1 MPFRGWLRRNVEKIK
16 EDERL
21 FEDEISRFSIGVP
34 SKVLIL
40 PDITKLIPKKI
51 EGQEISRQNIDVRY
65 ELIPP
70 FAYARLYW
78 DAVQEGLIYEVLQ
91 PSLNSKEQ
99 EIFEKIHSGIAKNIG
114 VDMAH
119 FINRR
124 EMLEYIQKEVRTVID
139 EEGISL
145 EPGQYTRLLYYI
157 YINFVG
163 LNEIEPLMH
172 DSYIEDVGCD
182 GVGVPIYVT
191 HKKYGN
197 VRTNI
202 IFKDIKRLQ
211 EFVIKLAE
219 RTGRYISYA
228 EPLLDGSLPDGSR
241 IQATLTSD
249 VTTKGPTFSIRK
261 FKEIPY
267 SAADLIRMKTASS
280 EVMAYLWFA
289 IEHKCNILVCGGTGA
304 GKTSF
309 LNSLVSFI
317 PPDDK
322 IVSIE
327 DTRELNLP
335 HENWIPA
342 VSRVGFGTMTKEG
355 TRYGEITMFDLLK
368 ESFRQ
373 RPDYV
378 VVGEVRGTEASVLFQ
393 GMASG
398 HPSLGTI
405 HGGSVD
411 DIIKRMETPPISL
424 PPSLLE
430 SLDIVVVITHSD
442 QFGKSAR
449 RVKEVSELESIDTE
463 TGRVRILKSYKWS
476 PVQDNFE
483 KHHSAILDRIGSE
496 YGISANK
503 IDGEIQQRRNVL
515 EWLVSNKTFG
525 FMEVSNYIAEYYRNR
540 EKILKA
546 VETSGFHIIEEPAY
560 GAKDQ
565 VKSLALP
572 AETAAAV
579 EIKKEDVK
587 AEPVKD
593 VKTGPAE
600 TSS

>member
-1 MPFRGWLRRNVEKIK
+1 MVLRGWLRRNVEKIK

-21 FEDEISRFSIGVP
+21 FDEEANRFSIGTP
-34 SKVLIL
+34 SRILVLPEMSAI
-40 PDITKLIPKKI
+40 IPKKG
-51 EGQEISRQNIDVRY
+51 EEKDAKQAVDVRY

-78 DAVQEGLIYEVLQ
+78 SSIHEGLMYEIMQ
-91 PSLNSKEQ
+91 PSLSFQEE
-99 EIFEKIHSGIAKNIG
+99 EIFEKIRSGLAKSIR
-114 VDMAH
+114 VDIDQ
-119 FINRR
+119 FSNSKK
-124 EMLEYIQKEVRTVID
+124 MLEYLQGEVRTVID
-139 EEGISL
+139 ELGIIL
-145 EPGQYTRLLYYI
+145 EPGQYTRLLYYV

-163 LNEIEPLMH
+163 MNEIEPLMH
-172 DSYIEDVGCD
+172 DSYIEDIGCD
-182 GVGVPIYVT
+182 GVGVPVYIT

-197 VRTNI
+197 LRTNI
-202 IFKDIKRLQ
+202 IYHDIKKLQ

-267 SAADLIRMKTASS
+267 SAPDLIRMKTASS
-280 EVMAYLWFA
+280 ELMAFLWFV
-289 IEHKCNILVCGGTGA
+289 IEHKSNILICGGTGA

-342 VSRVGFGTMTKEG
+342 VSRVGFGTMTKDG
-355 TRYGEITMFDLLK
+355 TRYGEISMFDLLK

-430 SLDIVVVITHSD
+430 SLDMVVVITHSD

-449 RVKEVSELESIDTE
+449 RVKEIAEMENIDPE
-463 TGRVRILKSYKWS
+463 TGRVRVMKSFQWS
-476 PVQDNFE
+476 PVLDIFE
-483 KHHSAILDRIGSE
+483 RHHSTLLDRIGAE
-496 YGISANK
+496 YGISANVM
-503 IDGEIQQRRNVL
+503 DAEIKQRQMVL
-515 EWLVSNKTFG
+515 EWLVKKKTFG
-525 FMEVSNYIAEYYRNR
+525 FMDVSNYLAEYYRNK

-546 VETSGFHIIEEPAY
+546 IDDEDLPVLDAPAY
-560 GAKDQ
+560 KPKNRESRTIQ
-565 VKSLALP
+565 SSKI
-572 AETAAAV
+572 AE
-579 EIKKEDVK
+579 
-587 AEPVKD
+587 
-593 VKTGPAE
+593 
-600 TSS
+600 

>member
-1 MPFRGWLRRNVEKIK
+1 MPLRGWLRRNFEKIK
-16 EDERL
+16 EEERF
-21 FEDEISRFSIGVP
+21 FEDEVSRFSIGVP
-34 SKVLIL
+34 SKILIL
-40 PDITKLIPKKI
+40 PEITNLIPKKI
-51 EGQEISRQNIDVRY
+51 ADGEAINQNIDVRY

-78 DAVQEGLIYEVLQ
+78 DSVQEGLVYEVLQ
-91 PSLNSKEQ
+91 PSLSQKEQ
-99 EIFEKIHSGIAKNIG
+99 EIFERISSGITKSIG
-114 VDMAH
+114 VDIAQ
-119 FINRR
+119 FINRK
-124 EMLEYIQKEVRTVID
+124 EMLAYIQKEVRSVID
-139 EEGISL
+139 EEGIFL

-163 LNEIEPLMH
+163 LNEIEPIMH
-172 DSYIEDVGCD
+172 DSYIEDIGCD

-202 IFKDIKRLQ
+202 VFKEIKRLQ

-241 IQATLTSD
+241 VQATLTSD

-289 IEHKCNILVCGGTGA
+289 VEHKRNILICGGTGA

-317 PPDDK
+317 PPEDK

-449 RVKEVSELESIDTE
+449 RVKEVAELESIDME
-463 TGRVRILKSYKWS
+463 TGRVRVMKSFKWS
-476 PVQDNFE
+476 PVLDNFE

-496 YGISANK
+496 YGLSANK
-503 IDGEIQQRRNVL
+503 IDEEIQQRRKVL

-525 FMEVSNYIAEYYRNR
+525 FIEVSNYIAEYCRNR
-540 EKILKA
+540 QKILSA
-546 VETSGFHIIEEPAY
+546 VEASGFHIIEEPAY
-560 GAKDQ
+560 GTGNRAKTLTTEAKNTDINE
-565 VKSLALP
+565 
-572 AETAAAV
+572 AEK
-579 EIKKEDVK
+579 EGSKDIKTECSK
-587 AEPVKD
+587 PI
-593 VKTGPAE
+593 
-600 TSS
+600 S

>member
-1 MPFRGWLRRNVEKIK
+1 MVLRGWLRRNVEKIK

-21 FEDEISRFSIGVP
+21 LAEEANRFSIGTP
-34 SKVLIL
+34 NRILVLPEMNQI
-40 PDITKLIPKKI
+40 IPKKG
-51 EGQEISRQNIDVRY
+51 ENGESRNAKQSVDVRY

-78 DAVQEGLIYEVLQ
+78 NSVQEGLIYEIIQ
-91 PSLNSKEQ
+91 PSLSPKE
-99 EIFEKIHSGIAKNIG
+99 EDIFEKIRSGLAKSIG
-114 VDMAH
+114 IDMEQ
-119 FINRR
+119 FSNSRK
-124 EMLEYIQKEVRTVID
+124 MLEYLQGEVRTVID
-139 EEGISL
+139 DLGITL

-182 GVGVPIYVT
+182 GVGVPVYVT

-197 VRTNI
+197 LRTNI
-202 IFKDIKRLQ
+202 VYKDIKKLQ

-267 SAADLIRMKTASS
+267 SAPDLIRMKTASS
-280 EVMAYLWFA
+280 ELMAFLWFV
-289 IEHKCNILVCGGTGA
+289 IENKRNILICGGTGA

-342 VSRVGFGTMTKEG
+342 VSRVGFGTVTKEG
-355 TRYGEITMFDLLK
+355 VRYGEISMFDLLK

-449 RVKEVSELESIDTE
+449 RVKEVDELENIDAE
-463 TGRVRILKSYKWS
+463 TGHVRVQKSFQWS
-476 PVQDNFE
+476 PIVDGFE
-483 KHHSAILDRIGSE
+483 RHHSTILDRIGAE
-496 YGISANK
+496 YGISSNK
-503 IDGEIQQRRNVL
+503 IDAEIKQRQKVL
-515 EWLVSNKTFG
+515 EWLVTKKTFG
-525 FMEVSNYIAEYYRNR
+525 FMDVSNYLAEYYRNKD
-540 EKILKA
+540 KILKA
-546 VETSGFHIIEEPAY
+546 MEDEEVPVLENPAY
-560 GAKDQ
+560 KQKRG
-565 VKSLALP
+565 
-572 AETAAAV
+572 
-579 EIKKEDVK
+579 EIKSATGLK
-587 AEPVKD
+587 KD
-593 VKTGPAE
+593 LAFDTNKDALDLR
-600 TSS
+600 

>member
-1 MPFRGWLRRNVEKIK
+1 MVLRGWLRRNVENIK

-21 FEDEISRFSIGVP
+21 FEAEANRFSIGVP
-34 SKVLIL
+34 SRILVLPEMSQI
-40 PDITKLIPKKI
+40 IPKKG
-51 EGQEISRQNIDVRY
+51 EEKDAKQSIDVRY

-78 DAVQEGLIYEVLQ
+78 SSLHEGLVYEIIQ
-91 PSLNSKEQ
+91 PSLSFREE
-99 EIFEKIHSGIAKNIG
+99 EIFEKIRSGLAKSIR
-114 VDMAH
+114 VDIDQ
-119 FINRR
+119 FSNSKK
-124 EMLEYIQKEVRTVID
+124 MLEYLQGEVRTVID
-139 EEGISL
+139 ELGITL
-145 EPGQYTRLLYYI
+145 EPGQYTRLLYYV

-163 LNEIEPLMH
+163 MNEIEPLMH
-172 DSYIEDVGCD
+172 DSYIEDIGCD
-182 GVGVPIYVT
+182 GVGVPIYIT

-197 VRTNI
+197 LRTNI
-202 IFKDIKRLQ
+202 IYHDIKKLQ

-267 SAADLIRMKTASS
+267 SAPDLIRMKTASS
-280 EVMAYLWFA
+280 ELMAFLWFV
-289 IEHKCNILVCGGTGA
+289 IEHKCNILICGGTGA

-342 VSRVGFGTMTKEG
+342 VSRVGFGTMTKDG
-355 TRYGEITMFDLLK
+355 TRYGEISMFDLLK

-430 SLDIVVVITHSD
+430 SLDMVIVITHSD

-449 RVKEVSELESIDTE
+449 RIKEVAEMENIDPE
-463 TGRVRILKSYKWS
+463 TGRVRVMKSFQWS
-476 PVQDNFE
+476 PVLDTFE
-483 KHHSAILDRIGSE
+483 RHHSTLLDRIGAE
-496 YGISANK
+496 YGISAN
-503 IDGEIQQRRNVL
+503 IMDAEIKQRQMVL
-515 EWLVSNKTFG
+515 EWLVKKKTFG
-525 FMEVSNYIAEYYRNR
+525 FMDVSNYLAEYYRNK

-546 VETSGFHIIEEPAY
+546 IEDEVVPVLEDPAY
-560 GAKDQ
+560 KP
-565 VKSLALP
+565 K
-572 AETAAAV
+572 
-579 EIKKEDVK
+579 KKES
-587 AEPVKD
+587 
-593 VKTGPAE
+593 KTLSG
-600 TSS
+600 SKI

>member
-1 MPFRGWLRRNVEKIK
+1 MVLRGWLRRNFEKVK
-16 EDERL
+16 EEERL
-21 FEDEISRFSIGVP
+21 FEEEVNRFSIGAP
-34 SKVLIL
+34 SKILVLPELDQIL
-40 PDITKLIPKKI
+40 PKKG
-51 EGQEISRQNIDVRY
+51 EEKNVKQSTDVRY

-70 FAYARLYW
+70 FAYARIYW
-78 DAVQEGLIYEVLQ
+78 SEIQEGLVYEVLQ
-91 PSLNSKEQ
+91 PSLNSKEE
-99 EIFEKIHSGIAKNIG
+99 EIFEKIRSGLAKSIG
-114 VDMAH
+114 VDIEQ
-119 FINRR
+119 FSNSKK
-124 EMLEYIQKEVRTVID
+124 MLEYIQGEVRSVID
-139 EEGISL
+139 ELGIIL

-172 DSYIEDVGCD
+172 DSYIEDIGCD
-182 GVGVPIYVT
+182 GVGVPIYIT

-197 VRTNI
+197 LRTNI
-202 IFKDIKRLQ
+202 SYNDVKRLQ
-211 EFVIKLAE
+211 EFVVKLAE

-267 SAADLIRMKTASS
+267 SAPDLIRMKTASS
-280 EVMAYLWFA
+280 EVMAFLWFA
-289 IEHKCNILVCGGTGA
+289 IEHKRNILICGGTGA

-342 VSRVGFGTMTKEG
+342 VSRAGFGTVTKDG
-355 TRYGEITMFDLLK
+355 TRYGEISMFDLLK

-449 RVKEVSELESIDTE
+449 RIKEIAEMENIDSE
-463 TGRVRILKSYKWS
+463 TGRVRVMKSFQWS
-476 PVQDNFE
+476 PVLDVFE
-483 KHHSAILDRIGSE
+483 RHHSTILDRIGAE
-496 YGISANK
+496 YGISMSK
-503 IDGEIQQRRNVL
+503 IEEELKNRQKVL
-515 EWLVSNKTFG
+515 EWLVNKKTFG
-525 FMEVSNYIAEYYRNR
+525 FMDVSNYLAEYYRNKQ
-540 EKILKA
+540 KILKA
-546 VETSGFHIIEEPAY
+546 IEDEEAPVLDNPAY
-560 GAKDQ
+560 KPKKKGINMAFSAPKIIASGDPTRD
-565 VKSLALP
+565 AL
-572 AETAAAV
+572 
-579 EIKKEDVK
+579 DM
-587 AEPVKD
+587 
-593 VKTGPAE
+593 
-600 TSS
+600 